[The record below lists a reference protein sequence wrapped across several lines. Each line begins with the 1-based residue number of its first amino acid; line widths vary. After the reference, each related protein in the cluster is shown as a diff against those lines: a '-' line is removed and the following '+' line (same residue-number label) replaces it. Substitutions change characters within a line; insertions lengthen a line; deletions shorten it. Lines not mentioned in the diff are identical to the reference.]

1 MNKADLVEKIA
12 DQTGLT
18 KKTSRE
24 AVDVIISAITD
35 SLSREEKVTLVGFGT
50 FQVMERKARKG
61 RNPQTRETINIP
73 AKNVPKFRPG
83 KGLREAVR

>member
-24 AVDVIISAITD
+24 AVDAIISAITD
-35 SLSREEKVTLVGFGT
+35 SMSREEKVTLVGFGT

-83 KGLREAVR
+83 KALREAVR